1 MHAAFLQ
8 FVFPTRRNLKP
19 RYRHGEIEVVK
30 ELEGL
35 AMAWLRIWHRLPVRK
50 GFSNPETAS
59 TISLSRSYGV
69 QGNARWFGRACS
81 PMSPEP

>member
-30 ELEGL
+30 ELERL
-35 AMAWLRIWHRLPVRK
+35 AGMASDLAHR
-50 GFSNPETAS
+50 E
-59 TISLSRSYGV
+59 
-69 QGNARWFGRACS
+69 
-81 PMSPEP
+81 